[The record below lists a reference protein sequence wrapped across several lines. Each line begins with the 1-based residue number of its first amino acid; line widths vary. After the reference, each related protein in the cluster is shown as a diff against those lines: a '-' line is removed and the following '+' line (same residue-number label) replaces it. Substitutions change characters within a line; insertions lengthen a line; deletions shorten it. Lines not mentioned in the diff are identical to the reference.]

1 VEFSFR
7 SSVETSGGIITLWD
21 PMVVEVE
28 FSVSFEHVLMVGG
41 RMKQE
46 DIVFEVA
53 NVYAPCDSSSKQARW
68 VRLGDFL
75 QRHSISVWCVY
86 GDFNPLFKRQN
97 LFAS

>member
-28 FSVSFEHVLMVGG
+28 FSVSFDHVLVVGG
-41 RMKQE
+41 RLKQE

-53 NVYAPCDSSSKQARW
+53 PCDSSSKQAQC